1 MGYFQGSF
9 KLVQEKKNLNIKSQV
24 RLLLNGLH
32 SKSGGGLNY
41 LINMLPVIAADKDI
55 ELHLCIHKSQCDLL
69 PQNLEN
75 IKIHAFEFTSGFWRL
90 QIHEQIDVPRLAKK
104 IGADVVFSP
113 ANYGP
118 LLVSNS
124 VILLRNSLSVA
135 FIERRLEKLGYWAL
149 VYVATLISI
158 LFAKKAIVVSD
169 YARSVFSNSLVS
181 FFEKRFIVIN
191 HGVSKNFTP
200 PKIGVNRG
208 SFLLAVSDIYVQKNF
223 MNLISAF
230 KKLKIDHPYL
240 TLKIAG
246 RAIDKDYFKALK
258 KVIYDN
264 KLDNDIQF
272 LGSVKSDELVK
283 LYQNCSVFV
292 FPSTVE
298 TFGNPLLEAM
308 ACGAPIACS
317 NTTAMPEIAGNAAK
331 FFDPFNINSMVWVLN
346 SLLKNNKLRQSL
358 SQKSLIRSKKFSW
371 EITGDRTLAVIKSII
386 KSE

>member
-1 MGYFQGSF
+1 MYFQGSF
-9 KLVQEKKNLNIKSQV
+9 KLAQEKKNLIVKSQV

-41 LINMLPVIAADKDI
+41 LINMLPVIAEDKEI

-75 IKIHAFEFTSGFWRL
+75 INIHVLEFTSGFWRL

-118 LLVSNS
+118 LFVSNS

-135 FIERRLEKLGYWAL
+135 FVERRLVKLGYWAL
-149 VYVATLISI
+149 VYIATFISI

-169 YARSVFSNSLVS
+169 YARTTFSNTLIS
-181 FFEKRFIVIN
+181 FFEKRFIVVN
-191 HGVSKNFTP
+191 HGVANIFSP
-200 PKIGVNRG
+200 PKIGVNREN
-208 SFLLAVSDIYVQKNF
+208 FLLAVSDIYVQKNF
-223 MNLISAF
+223 MNLISSF
-230 KKLKIDHPYL
+230 KLLKIDHPYL

-258 KVIYDN
+258 KVIFDN
-264 KLDNDIQF
+264 KLENDIQF
-272 LGSVKSDELVK
+272 LGNVKSVELVK
-283 LYQNCSVFV
+283 LYQKCSIFV
-292 FPSTVE
+292 FPSTIE

-308 ACGAPIACS
+308 ACGAPVVCS
-317 NTTAMPEIAGNAAK
+317 DTTAMPEVAGNAAK
-331 FFDPFNINSMVWVLN
+331 FFDPFNINSMVQVIN
-346 SLLKNNKLRQSL
+346 SLLKDKKQLQNL
-358 SQKSLIRSKKFSW
+358 SQKSLMRSKDFSW
-371 EITGDRTLAVIKSII
+371 KITGEKTLAVIKSITVS
-386 KSE
+386 K